1 MKLRVS
7 LPRFACV
14 ASLAALVLFPGCAT
28 FKQRIAKLKPVPPPS
43 HFDPTPVA
51 ELPPIDPALLQ
62 RPTTPFSLGPGDQ
75 LQIEVLGDVT
85 TRSKATVGPDGKIY
99 FYILPGIDVWGL
111 TLSQAR
117 DRISEELGRFVRQQQ
132 PVSITLL
139 NVASQRVWILGR
151 LSRPGIY
158 PMAGPMRLLEA
169 IAMAGGPASSTVTTS
184 LSGGVIVGTN
194 VRGSSDEAG
203 DLSRAFVVR
212 QGKMLRVDFRRLLRE
227 GDMSQNIYLQPDD
240 MIYVP
245 SNTSDQVHVLGAVN
259 HPSSV
264 DYLGQMT
271 LTEAIAKAGGA
282 LHKES
287 YISHVAIVRG
297 SLSQPRIAVVDFQAI
312 QRGEAS
318 DLVLEPQDIIYV
330 PFTPYRVL
338 TRYVDLILDTFART
352 VGVNE
357 GTKAV
362 SDRAASGLG
371 ISVPAGVP

>member
-14 ASLAALVLFPGCAT
+14 ASLTALLLFPGCASL
-28 FKQRIAKLKPVPPPS
+28 KERVAKLKPVPPPS

-62 RPTTPFSLGPGDQ
+62 RPTTPFVLGPGDQ

-169 IAMAGGPASSTVTTS
+169 IAIAGGPASSTVTTS
-184 LSGGVIVGTN
+184 LSGGVVVGTN

-212 QGKMLRVDFRRLLRE
+212 QGKMLRVDFRRLLRD
-227 GDMSQNIYLQPDD
+227 GDMTQNIYLQPDD

-271 LTEAIAKAGGA
+271 LSEAIAKAGGA

-362 SDRAASGLG
+362 SDRAATGLG